1 MRASGRLRGELRV
14 GRGEYVGVVGPNGG
28 GKSTLVR
35 LLNGLLVADEGRV
48 RVAGLDPAVE
58 PFEVRKRLGM
68 LFQNPENGLVAP
80 FVEDDVAF
88 GLENLGVAREEMRAR
103 VAEAIRAVGLKGYE
117 RREPH
122 TLSGGEKQ
130 RVALAGVLAGEPE
143 ILVLDEPT
151 SMLDGEGRREVLER
165 VHALRGTRTILHV
178 THHLE
183 EILDAD
189 RVLVVNAGRL
199 VADVS
204 PRRLLSDAELLRENR
219 LVLPTVLR
227 LGAGLGM
234 AGPGASCPGPGGA
247 RACCGGAHRGA
258 AAAGGGE
265 GAVRVELREVGHVYA
280 PGRPWRWWRSGACR
294 SPSSS
299 ERCSR
304 WSAGRAPGRAR
315 WCST

>member
-1 MRASGRLRGELRV
+1 MGRVSFGIR
-14 GRGEYVGVVGPNGG
+14 RGEYVGIVGPNGG

-48 RVAGLDPAVE
+48 RVSGDDPATQ
-58 PFEVRKRLGM
+58 PFEIRKRLGM
-68 LFQNPENGLVAP
+68 LFQNPDNGLVAP

-103 VAEAIRAVGLKGYE
+103 VAEAIEAVGLAGYE

-130 RVALAGVLAGEPE
+130 RVALAGILAVEPE

-189 RVLVVNAGRL
+189 RVLVLNAGKL

-204 PRRLLSDAELLRENR
+204 PRRLVSEPDLLRENR
-219 LVLPTVLR
+219 LVLPTTLR
-227 LGAGLGM
+227 LAAGLGLS
-234 AGPGASCPGPGGA
+234 GPEEPLPRSPEELA
-247 RACCGGAHRGA
+247 RTVEER
-258 AAAGGGE
+258 AGG
-265 GAVRVELREVGHVYA
+265 RLRGT
-280 PGRPWRWWRSGACR
+280 
-294 SPSSS
+294 
-299 ERCSR
+299 
-304 WSAGRAPGRAR
+304 RAR
-315 WCST
+315 